1 MWYSKH
7 HYAAQLA
14 KTHTVFFVSSPT
26 RWRLRDLISF
36 GVKVHEVPEG
46 VKVVEY
52 RNNLPL
58 SLLTKGLADRVAGM
72 NARKLHKLAPP
83 GDLLHWC
90 FHPTQVVD
98 QWIARAPGSLV
109 IYHAVDPYHDVRHD
123 SAFATACDLVV
134 AVNPWYVDRYKQ
146 LNANCLLVP
155 HGVSGEDRQYDDAA
169 VADAGERWGR
179 YAILAASLSQSV
191 NYTLLTKV
199 ALRYA
204 RLRLVIA
211 GELFPLD
218 EKTEVMRETLLALP
232 NVVYV
237 GVKHPNQLRS
247 LIRGAALG
255 LISYDVEPTL
265 ETPVK
270 ATRTPLKVLTYL
282 SQLRPVVSTNNS
294 YVPALETRGHFKAES
309 EDHFVRLVGDVLDGS
324 ITVDRSAVDRYLD
337 SVDYRTLIQVIL
349 RRLAEVAASK
359 RAPDVE

>member
-14 KTHTVFFVSSPT
+14 KTHTVFFVSPPT
-26 RWRLRDLISF
+26 RWRLGDLISF

-72 NARKLHKLAPP
+72 NARKLSKLAPS
-83 GDLLHWC
+83 GDLVHWC

-98 QWIARAPGSLV
+98 QWIARAPGGLV

-123 SAFATACDLVV
+123 SAFASACDLVV
-134 AVNPWYVDRYKQ
+134 AVNPWYVERYKQ

-155 HGVSGEDRQYDDAA
+155 HGVSGEDRRYDDAA
-169 VADAGERWGR
+169 VSDARERWGH

-199 ALRYA
+199 AARYA
-204 RLRLVIA
+204 HLRLVIA
-211 GELFPLD
+211 GQLFPLD
-218 EKTEVMRETLLALP
+218 EKTEAMRKSLLALP

-237 GVKHPNQLRS
+237 GVKHPNQLRN

-324 ITVDRSAVDRYLD
+324 VTVDRSAVDRYLD
-337 SVDYRTLIQVIL
+337 SVDYRTLIEGIL

-359 RAPDVE
+359 RAPDVQ